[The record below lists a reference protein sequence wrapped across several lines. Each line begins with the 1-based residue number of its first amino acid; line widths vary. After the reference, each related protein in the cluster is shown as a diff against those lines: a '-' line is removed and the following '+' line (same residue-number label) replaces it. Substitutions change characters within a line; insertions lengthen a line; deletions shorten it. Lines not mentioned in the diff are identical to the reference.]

1 MLSPSESKVYFFF
14 NNHKIS
20 LNHRQKLK
28 EFILSVF
35 KKEGKQAGTINY
47 IFSSDKVMLDIN
59 RRYLKHDFPTDII
72 TFDLSMDKNEINADI
87 YLSPVR
93 IKYNAKDIGVSFKSE
108 LHRVILHGVL
118 HLCGY
123 KDKSEKDKQVMREK
137 EDDYLSLFFE
147 SNPF

>member
-14 NNHKIS
+14 NNHKIP
-20 LNHRQKLK
+20 LKNRQKLK

-35 KKEGKQAGTINY
+35 KKEGKQPGTINY
-47 IFSSDKVMLDIN
+47 IFSNDKIMLDFN
-59 RRYLKHDFPTDII
+59 RRYLKHNFPTDII
-72 TFDLSMDKNEINADI
+72 TFDLSIDENEINADI

-123 KDKSEKDKQVMREK
+123 RDKSEKDKQGMRDK